1 MSLLRFC
8 VFLSLPGVRQQIAGT
23 VVGDGK
29 AGREKGGRKS
39 FCKLGKGHRQ
49 NALNLSCTIGSLALR
64 EQRGGEK
71 FAFRCVRS
79 VLYLIP
85 THVEP
90 WERAFVLKSSCVYC
104 TFCLP
109 FLFLL
114 WLHPLPHRRHHQRIH
129 KVWFTLLALL
139 IQFKSWGTSATASC
153 LRMNVNWRRF
163 FFYLF
168 GFFFWNSFFQRS
180 SPCGRAA
187 RREAGLVISKAVR
200 RTLLHY
206 CNLKM

>member
-1 MSLLRFC
+1 MSLLCFC
-8 VFLSLPGVRQQIAGT
+8 VFLSLPGVRQQIAGP
-23 VVGDGK
+23 VVGDRK

-64 EQRGGEK
+64 EKRGGEK
-71 FAFRCVRS
+71 FAFACVRS

-85 THVEP
+85 PHVEP
-90 WERAFVLKSSCVYC
+90 WESAFVLKSSCVYC

-109 FLFLL
+109 FLFCFGST
-114 WLHPLPHRRHHQRIH
+114 PL
-129 KVWFTLLALL
+129 
-139 IQFKSWGTSATASC
+139 
-153 LRMNVNWRRF
+153 
-163 FFYLF
+163 
-168 GFFFWNSFFQRS
+168 FWNSFFHRS

-187 RREAGLVISKAVR
+187 RREAGLVISKAAR